1 MLVAVKR
8 ERLHTHPGMLLK
20 SPALWPVVKQ
30 FCEGRDSAA
39 GLKTPFNNLDEDPPV
54 WGGPGLKVAKLP
66 SFRKK
71 GDSSLSTRPK
81 VFSPN
86 FYKLNLIFH
95 II

>member
-20 SPALWPVVKQ
+20 CPALWPVVKQ

-54 WGGPGLKVAKLP
+54 LGGFRGLKPLKIPFIL
-66 SFRKK
+66 KK
-71 GDSSLSTRPK
+71 PGGRGSDSSSPTRGE

-86 FYKLNLIFH
+86 FYK
-95 II
+95 

>member
-20 SPALWPVVKQ
+20 SLALWPVVKQ

-39 GLKTPFNNLDEDPPV
+39 GLKTPFNNLDEDRPV
-54 WGGPGLKVAKLP
+54 TGCGEFPGLKVTKLP
-66 SFRKK
+66 SFRKD
-71 GDSSLSTRPK
+71 GDSSLGTRLK

-86 FYKLNLIFH
+86 FYK
-95 II
+95 

>member
-8 ERLHTHPGMLLK
+8 ERLHTHPGMLLR

-30 FCEGRDSAA
+30 FCDGRDSAA
-39 GLKTPFNNLDEDPPV
+39 GLKTPFNNLDEGLPV
-54 WGGPGLKVAKLP
+54 WGVPGLKVAKLP

-86 FYKLNLIFH
+86 FYKILVTM
-95 II
+95 